1 MALLLCIESSAEV
14 CSVVLARDGE
24 VVSLRE
30 SGLNRSHAKLLAPY
44 IFEVL
49 SEANISPQQLDAVAV
64 SQGPGSY
71 TSLRIGTSV
80 AKGLCYGA
88 GKPLVAVGSL
98 QSLAMLA
105 IAGGNSVQPS
115 DLLCPLLDARRM
127 EVYTALFNARGL
139 PQTDVTAQVVDE
151 RTLADKLDAQ
161 RILLFGSGAEKCR
174 SIIRHPNAVF
184 LHVPTSARGMIAL
197 AEQRYAQNQL
207 EDVAYFEP
215 FYLKDFVAGVS
226 TKKLF

>member
-1 MALLLCIESSAEV
+1 MAILLCIESSADV

-30 SGLNRSHAKLLAPY
+30 SGLERSHAKLLAPY

-88 GKPLVAVGSL
+88 GKPLVAVSSL

-105 IAGGNSVQPS
+105 VAGGSVQPS
-115 DLLCPLLDARRM
+115 DLLCPMLDARRM

-139 PQTDVTAQVVDE
+139 PQTDVTAQIVDE

-161 RILLFGSGAEKCR
+161 RILFFGSGAEKCR
-174 SIIRHPNAVF
+174 SSIRHPHAVF
-184 LHVPTSARGMIAL
+184 IHVPTSARGMITL
-197 AEQRYAQNQL
+197 AEQRYAQKQL

>member
-14 CSVVLARDGE
+14 CSVALARDGE

-30 SGLNRSHAKLLAPY
+30 NGLERQHAKLLAPY
-44 IFEVL
+44 IFEVM
-49 SEANISPQQLDAVAV
+49 SEANIRPSQLDAVAV

-88 GKPLVAVGSL
+88 GKPLVAVSSL

-105 IAGGNSVQPS
+105 VAGGSVLPS

-127 EVYTALFNARGL
+127 EVYTALYDARGL

-151 RTLADKLDAQ
+151 RTLADRLDAQ
-161 RILLFGSGAEKCR
+161 RILFFGSGAEKCR
-174 SIIRHPNAVF
+174 DVIRHPNAMF
-184 LHVPTSARGMIAL
+184 LHVPTSARGMVGL
-197 AEQRYAQNQL
+197 AQQRYAQKLL

-226 TKKLF
+226 VKKML